1 MKKILPLL
9 FVLFLFSCK
18 KEEIQEEPK
27 DNPPPT
33 PVASTLKLSRDFNPL
48 AGYQTTTFQY
58 TDVNGVERYESNPS
72 LGTVD
77 SVDFSKYVRITAVA
91 GNNLDPDVLCNWNLK
106 KDGVVIDVQSV
117 SNYVYTN

>member
-18 KEEIQEEPK
+18 KDKDGENTK
-27 DNPPPT
+27 DNVV
-33 PVASTLKLSRDFNPL
+33 PVASTLKLSRDFQ
-48 AGYQTTTFQY
+48 AGVAYQSTSFEY
-58 TDVNGVERYESNPS
+58 TDINGVEMIQSNPANN
-72 LGTVD
+72 TVED
-77 SVDFSKYVRITAVA
+77 VDFTKYVKVTAVA
-91 GNNLDPDVLCNWNLK
+91 GNNLDPDILCNWNLK